1 VGQSQRSFSV
11 GSYLP
16 VGHAGAEEGEAV
28 ITKRDRLLQ
37 LLKDNINASA
47 AAHGITEVTIDLV
60 QEGVASLENEGWTIE
75 TLRGKEQ
82 TVAKRIIRLSPGK
95 VAI

>member
-1 VGQSQRSFSV
+1 M
-11 GSYLP
+11 
-16 VGHAGAEEGEAV
+16 

-47 AAHGITEVTIDLV
+47 ATHGITEVTIELV
-60 QEGVASLENEGWTIE
+60 QGGVASLEQEGWSIE
-75 TLRGKEQ
+75 TLRGKEK
-82 TVAKRIIRLSPGK
+82 TVARRIIRLNPGK